1 MGIVLKKSLGGYQSG
16 QLGRTVNPLSYDFAG
31 SNPAPPTVTSVAL
44 AKEVGDVHHFGDG
57 GWWCKKLL
65 KLMGNVQILYWL
77 F

>member
-1 MGIVLKKSLGGYQSG
+1 
-16 QLGRTVNPLSYDFAG
+16 
-31 SNPAPPTVTSVAL
+31 VTSVAL
-44 AKEVGDVHHFGDG
+44 AKEVGDVHHFGEG